1 MIRLGESNRALRTF
15 EGYRTFTQKKTQD
28 ESGKTSIRLASSE
41 AMFRSGNTVD
51 VSWLPFAAE
60 QYLISAD
67 INDYVIC
74 DIPIVHVDIPNRN
87 MDAFPLDEVS
97 RFDPATGRMVYQS
110 FIGKPT
116 HQDHDNKN
124 PERAKGVIFD
134 ASMAKIHGTD
144 RYAIRIL
151 AGFDRTKDRQLAD
164 QILSGKRPQHS
175 MGCLVQF
182 SQCSYPGCQATS
194 TTGKIRCAHMDG
206 GTGKGRIVN
215 GQLVYELCRSC
226 TYIESSSVD
235 DAADFH
241 AVQTFSK

>member
-1 MIRLGESNRALRTF
+1 MIRVGESNRALRTF

-74 DIPIVHVDIPNRN
+74 DIPIVHVDVPNRN
-87 MDAFPLDEVS
+87 LDEFPLSEVS
-97 RFDPATGRMVYQS
+97 RFDPTTGRLVYQS

-116 HQDHDNKN
+116 HQDHQNKN
-124 PERAKGVIFD
+124 PQLAKGVIFD
-134 ASMAKIHGTD
+134 ANMSKIHGTD

-164 QILSGKRPQHS
+164 QILSGKRPGHS
-175 MGCLVQF
+175 MGAMV
-182 SQCSYPGCQATS
+182 SYTSCSYPHCQATS

-215 GQLVYELCRSC
+215 GHLIYERCYAVN
-226 TYIESSSVD
+226 YIESSSVD
-235 DAADFH
+235 DAADFY
-241 AVQTFSK
+241 ATQAFAK